1 MLISQDT
8 IFHRTASAFISKY
21 QASHVAPDFP
31 TLSLFEGVPLRGTCV
46 LYLDI
51 TYIEIL
57 FVAGVQ
63 YEPWFEVPYTVELL
77 SDEVL
82 KRWADPE
89 HVDLALRMPI
99 VNAFIPHD
107 FTIRTG
113 KTETPDPDVPMVLLD
128 EQGLKVW
135 YKLDRT
141 FNTPRANTY
150 FSVTCKAASENI
162 RNIVLT
168 EIYVKLLEHELN
180 ETIYLV
186 SSPESF
192 VHTQYAVATIISV
205 LVGCSCDILGRAIP
219 H

>member
-1 MLISQDT
+1 MEFL
-8 IFHRTASAFISKY
+8 
-21 QASHVAPDFP
+21 
-31 TLSLFEGVPLRGTCV
+31 V
-46 LYLDI
+46 L
-51 TYIEIL
+51 
-57 FVAGVQ
+57 AGVQ
-63 YEPWFEVPYTVELL
+63 YEPWFEVPYTVEML
-77 SDEVL
+77 SDEIL
-82 KRWADPE
+82 KRWANPE
-89 HVDLALRMPI
+89 HVDPALRMPI

-107 FTIRTG
+107 FTIRAG
-113 KTETPDPDVPMVLLD
+113 RTEIPDPDVPTVLLD

-186 SSPESF
+186 SFS
-192 VHTQYAVATIISV
+192 
-205 LVGCSCDILGRAIP
+205 DIL
-219 H
+219 

>member
-1 MLISQDT
+1 MEFL
-8 IFHRTASAFISKY
+8 
-21 QASHVAPDFP
+21 
-31 TLSLFEGVPLRGTCV
+31 V
-46 LYLDI
+46 L
-51 TYIEIL
+51 
-57 FVAGVQ
+57 AGVQ
-63 YEPWFEVPYTVELL
+63 YEPWFEVPYTVEML
-77 SDEVL
+77 SDEIL
-82 KRWADPE
+82 KRWANPE
-89 HVDLALRMPI
+89 HVDPALRMPI

-107 FTIRTG
+107 FTIRAG
-113 KTETPDPDVPMVLLD
+113 RTETPDPDVPTVLLD

-186 SSPESF
+186 SFSESLVYIQYSLSFESAVVGKVNFSFLLDFDEDSTLAGLLHF
-192 VHTQYAVATIISV
+192 VMFALNLI
-205 LVGCSCDILGRAIP
+205 
-219 H
+219 